1 MCGIVGYTGFRD
13 ARDVLLNCL
22 KRLDYRGY
30 DSAGAAIFDGKK
42 LRVFKE
48 VGEIPNLE
56 KTLPTMKGNLG
67 IGHTRWATH
76 GEVNKKNAHPHVS
89 CNGKIAVVHNGI
101 IENFKKLRMELEKKG
116 HRFLSET
123 DTEVIAH
130 LIEDEYKGDFKQ
142 AVSSALEKVKGSY
155 AVVAISEDEP
165 YKLVGARKDS
175 PLVVG
180 VGDNENFFASD
191 IPAVLNYT
199 NRVIYLEDNDV
210 CVLTKDSINVFN
222 NKRRVNREVHVVEW
236 SIEDAEKGGFPHFML
251 KEIYEQPHAIQHSLR
266 GRISEI
272 GQSVKFNGKVEG
284 LLHGDFDSISIVA
297 CGTSFYAGL
306 IGKYIIEE
314 LTGIPVSVELAS
326 EYRYFG
332 VKREKTLVLA
342 ITQSGE
348 TADTLAALREAK
360 NSDCK
365 TLVITNVVGSTATR
379 VADGFILT
387 QSGPEVGVAATKT
400 FTSQI
405 VVLFLI
411 ALSLSRNRI
420 GSEKLS
426 EYITMLRDIPRDVRW
441 VLEKNDEILKVAER
455 LKESSSVF
463 FIGRG
468 INYPLSLEGALKLK
482 EISYLHAE
490 GFPAGELKHGP
501 FALLTEKTP
510 VVAIVTMDK
519 TYDKMIAN
527 IGEVKAR
534 HSPVIA
540 IADEKDD
547 EIEKYADFV
556 IRFPSNPTLLSCIPI
571 AVILQLLAYH
581 TANLRGCEIDKPR
594 NLAKS
599 VTVE

>member
-272 GQSVKFNGKVEG
+272 GQSVEFNGKVEG